1 MAMSFFYSAIK
12 LALLAAFVFI
22 LGCAQ
27 ATIHEVKSAGEGGS
41 SLGNVSTGGGGG
53 TVVITLA
60 DAGMVPSSSQ
70 VPMLGD
76 AAGACTVLSATIR
89 DFSINDPSKSF
100 DNPSTSVVVDD
111 RGMVAKTLG
120 SDQKPVWAKAGPT
133 VTVPG
138 GKEAFDQ
145 WYRDVKGVNYTFRDF
160 GIKLEPT
167 GKGTYAFDSAEFFP
181 LDALPSDNQGWG
193 MEGKWRNFVFT
204 TEIHT
209 QFIYKKGQKFTF
221 RGDDDV
227 FVYVN
232 GLLAI
237 DLGGIH
243 MPQEQTIDLDT
254 LGLTENGVYPL
265 DVFQAERYGV
275 GSNFRIETSID
286 CFVNVV
292 IF

>member
-1 MAMSFFYSAIK
+1 MTFPF
-12 LALLAAFVFI
+12 LAAKTALFIACVFI
-22 LGCAQ
+22 LACAE
-27 ATIHEVKSAGEGGS
+27 AKITDSKSATQGGNDPGNGGTGGS
-41 SLGNVSTGGGGG
+41 GGNA
-53 TVVITLA
+53 VITLA
-60 DAGMVPSSSQ
+60 DASVVPSSTQ
-70 VPMLGD
+70 VPMMGD
-76 AAGACTVLSATIR
+76 GGVACTMLSVTIR

-111 RGMVAKTLG
+111 RGLVAKTLG
-120 SDQKPVWAKAGPT
+120 ADQKPVWAKSGPT

-138 GKEAFDQ
+138 GKAAFDQ
-145 WYRDVKGVNYTFRDF
+145 WYRDVPGVNHTFRNF

-167 GKGTYAFDSAEFFP
+167 GRGTYAFESAEFFP
-181 LDALPSDNQGWG
+181 LDTLPSDNQGWG

-209 QFIYKKGQKFTF
+209 QFVYKKGQKFTF

-227 FVYVN
+227 FVFIN
-232 GLLAI
+232 GSLVI

-254 LGLTENGVYPL
+254 LGLTEDGVYPL

-286 CFVNVV
+286 CFVNIV
-292 IF
+292 IY